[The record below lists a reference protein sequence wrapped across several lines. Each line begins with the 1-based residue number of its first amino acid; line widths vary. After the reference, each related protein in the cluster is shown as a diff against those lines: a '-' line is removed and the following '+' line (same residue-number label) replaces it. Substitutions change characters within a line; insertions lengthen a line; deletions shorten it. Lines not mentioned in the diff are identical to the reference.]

1 MSDASGENDDG
12 PDPAEL
18 REASDH
24 LRRAAEAAEG
34 EVRERLETQA
44 EKLATAADRER
55 GPDHG
60 SLARRTNVVRELGEE
75 GGDEV
80 REQTDAAVKRIN
92 AYRENLPGV

>member
-1 MSDASGENDDG
+1 MSDESEGG

-24 LRRAAEAAEG
+24 LRRAAEAADDG
-34 EVRERLETQA
+34 DLRDRLEGQA
-44 EKLATAADRER
+44 DRLADDADRER

-60 SLARRTNVVRELGEE
+60 TLARRTNVVRELRDD
-75 GGDEV
+75 GGDAVVEHA
-80 REQTDAAVKRIN
+80 EAAVDRIN